1 MLGATGAR
9 SGVGTPFPA
18 GATVGSANTTLMCQ
32 EGRCLLPT
40 AMEEPWLQD
49 VGRNLTPKEQK
60 HVPFHVKLRI
70 ATSLQSSQ
78 EQSTHLCPGPGHRS
92 SEPGTP
98 VRETVW
104 AGLVPGHR

>member
-1 MLGATGAR
+1 MFVADCYGGTLASGRGQKSHPQGTETCSLSSGTSHRVAT
-9 SGVGTPFPA
+9 
-18 GATVGSANTTLMCQ
+18 
-32 EGRCLLPT
+32 T
-40 AMEEPWLQD
+40 A
-49 VGRNLTPKEQK
+49 V
-60 HVPFHVKLRI
+60 VKLRI
-70 ATSLQSSQ
+70 TTTLQSSQ